1 MRYGK
6 FGATHWSSRTPAEER
21 VVDWRKLWK
30 PARTG
35 LQQFWGIE
43 WSTEGLIGAA
53 LRLDGGR
60 VVIEKNFSIPF
71 TSERS
76 IEASAA
82 EIVAELATK
91 TAALGPNSPCVV
103 VVPREAVVIR
113 QLQLPNVPDDE
124 LPTLVRFQAAAKSST
139 PTASIAVDY
148 IPLGSTGDGQAV
160 LAAML
165 DSNRVQKMRDLLTRA
180 QLQLVSL
187 EVSPFLIAEL
197 VAREEEQ
204 GGTPDIPT
212 LIVAQTGDRVEI
224 SILDRRRLIASHA
237 VWLPE
242 GDAARHVSPL
252 QTEINRCLI
261 SLSQSHPGVEI
272 DQVYLIE
279 DEHADEAVERMLQ
292 ERFGEKTHPLNLG
305 LLGTDIPA
313 DHRLAYLALIARGLT
328 GKSGIVPRV
337 DLVNSRKPA
346 EKVDNTRRNLI
357 AAGTA
362 AVALIGGAWWNF
374 SSQMAELD
382 SEIKILQTEITS
394 YKGDLGN
401 GKSDLAAAEILMN
414 WGEGDQDTL
423 ATWDHF
429 HQLLPGTDRLYLVD
443 LKSIPSSGARQTRI
457 TGTARA
463 RTQDDVENFLQRM
476 ADAGW
481 LVKPISPLENKKDPD
496 YPWQFAI
503 DAEQPRV
510 EPVKPAPSAPASPKP
525 VASTTSESPNR

>member
-1 MRYGK
+1 M
-6 FGATHWSSRTPAEER
+6 F
-21 VVDWRKLWK
+21 DWRKLWK
-30 PARTG
+30 PAQNQ

-53 LRLDGGR
+53 LRLDSGR
-60 VVIEKNFSIPF
+60 AAIEQTFSIPF
-71 TSERS
+71 TSARS
-76 IEASAA
+76 PENAA
-82 EIVAELATK
+82 ADIATELASK
-91 TAALGPNSPCVV
+91 TRAFGTNAPCIV

-113 QLQLPNVPDDE
+113 QLQLPNVPEDE
-124 LPTLVRFQAAAKSST
+124 LPTLVGFQAAAKSST

-148 IPLGSTGDGQAV
+148 IPLGSSGEGQAV

-165 DSNRVQKMRDLLTRA
+165 DSNRIQRMQDLVTRA

-212 LIVAQTGDRVEI
+212 LIVAQSGDRVEI
-224 SILDRRRLIASHA
+224 SILDRCRLIATHA

-242 GDAARHVSPL
+242 GDAVRHVSPL

-292 ERFGEKTHPLNLG
+292 ERFGSKTHPLNLA
-305 LLGTDIPA
+305 LLGTDIPS
-313 DHRLAYLALIARGLT
+313 DHRLAFMALIARGLA
-328 GKSGIVPRV
+328 GPAGIVPRI
-337 DLVNSRKPA
+337 DLVNPRKPA
-346 EKVDNTRRNLI
+346 EKLDNTRRHLI
-357 AAGTA
+357 TGGAA
-362 AVALIGGAWWNF
+362 AVLLVGGAWWNF
-374 SSQMAELD
+374 SSQMADLE
-382 SEIKILQTEITS
+382 SEIDDLQMRITS
-394 YKGDLGN
+394 DRADITN
-401 GKSDLAAAEILMN
+401 GKADFDAAQTITNWAE
-414 WGEGDQDTL
+414 GYQDPL
-423 ATWDHF
+423 ATWDQF
-429 HQLLPGTDRLYLVD
+429 HQLLPGTDRLYLVE
-443 LKSIPSSGARQTRI
+443 LKSIPSSGARQTRL

-463 RTQDDVENFLQRM
+463 RTQDDVEDFLQHL

-481 LVKPISPLENKKDPD
+481 QVKPVTSLENKKDPD

-510 EPVKPAPSAPASPKP
+510 VPVKAPSGTNAPAKP
-525 VASTTSESPNR
+525 VAASSSELPSN

>member
-1 MRYGK
+1 M
-6 FGATHWSSRTPAEER
+6 F
-21 VVDWRKLWK
+21 DWRKLWK
-30 PARTG
+30 PAQNE
-35 LQQFWGIE
+35 LLQFWGIE

-53 LRLDGGR
+53 LRLEGGR
-60 VVIEKNFSIPF
+60 VSIEYNFSIPF
-71 TSERS
+71 TSARS
-76 IEASAA
+76 PENSAA
-82 EIVAELATK
+82 EIASELAIK
-91 TAALGPNSPCVV
+91 TSALGTNVPCIV

-113 QLQLPNVPDDE
+113 QLQLPNVPNDE
-124 LPTLVRFQAAAKSST
+124 LPTLVSFQAAAKSST

-148 IPLGSTGDGQAV
+148 IPLGPSGDGQAV

-165 DSNRVQKMRDLLTRA
+165 DSHRIHRMRELLNRA

-204 GGTPDIPT
+204 GGTPNIPT

-242 GDAARHVSPL
+242 GDAVRHVSPL

-279 DEHADEAVERMLQ
+279 DQRADEAVERMLQ
-292 ERFGEKTHPLNLG
+292 ERFGDKTHPLNLG
-305 LLGTDIPA
+305 LLGTVIPA

-328 GKSGIVPRV
+328 GAAGLTPRV
-337 DLVNSRKPA
+337 DLIKPRKPA

-357 AAGTA
+357 AAGAA
-362 AVALIGGAWWNF
+362 AVVLVGGAWWNF

-382 SEIKILQTEITS
+382 SEIDDLQTQIS
-394 YKGDLGN
+394 SHRGDLTN
-401 GKSDLAAAEILMN
+401 GKADLDAALILTT

-429 HQLLPGTDRLYLVD
+429 HQLLPGTDRLYLVE
-443 LKSIPSSGARQTRI
+443 LKSIPSSGARQTRL

-463 RTQDDVENFLQRM
+463 RTQDDIEDFLQRM

-481 LVKPISPLENKKDPD
+481 LVKPVTPLENKKDPD

-510 EPVKPAPSAPASPKP
+510 VPEKSLRLTPVAGKP
-525 VASTTSESPNR
+525 VATSPAETPTN

>member
-1 MRYGK
+1 M
-6 FGATHWSSRTPAEER
+6 
-21 VVDWRKLWK
+21 VDWRKLWK

-35 LQQFWGIE
+35 LKQFWGIE

-60 VVIEKNFSIPF
+60 VVIEKNFLIPF
-71 TSERS
+71 TTERS
-76 IEASAA
+76 METSSA
-82 EIVAELATK
+82 EIIAELASK
-91 TAALGPNSPCVV
+91 TSALGPNAPCIV

-148 IPLGSTGDGQAV
+148 IPLGPSGDGQAV

-165 DSNRVQKMRDLLTRA
+165 DANRVQKMRDLLTRA

-204 GGTPDIPT
+204 GGTPELPT
-212 LIVAQTGDRVEI
+212 LIVAQSGDRVEI
-224 SILDRRRLIASHA
+224 SILDRRRIIASHA

-313 DHRLAYLALIARGLT
+313 DHRLALLALIARGLT

-337 DLVNSRKPA
+337 DLVNPRKPT

-357 AAGTA
+357 IAGST
-362 AVALIGGAWWNF
+362 AVALIGGAWGNF

-382 SEIKILQTEITS
+382 TEIDTLQIEIS
-394 YKGDLGN
+394 SHQGDLEK
-401 GKSDLAAAEILMN
+401 GKADLATAQVLMT
-414 WGEGDQDTL
+414 WSEADQDTL

-429 HQLLPGTDRLYLVD
+429 HQLLPGTDRLYLID

-463 RTQDDVENFLQRM
+463 RTQDDVEDFLQRM
-476 ADAGW
+476 ADVGW
-481 LVKPISPLENKKDPD
+481 LVKPVSPLENKKDPD
-496 YPWQFAI
+496 YPWQFVI

-510 EPVKPAPSAPASPKP
+510 EPVKPPRSSSSSGRPVAASP
-525 VASTTSESPNR
+525 SETPTH